1 MPIDP
6 TDRQLS
12 YEIELLKI
20 YVALAAAIVGGSI
33 GLLLGELTTLK
44 LCLATLGI
52 GVTITLS
59 WKAGTQDKLIRT
71 LIWSTHHDTD

>member
-20 YVALAAAIVGGSI
+20 YVALAAAIAGGSI

-52 GVTITLS
+52 GVTVTLELES
-59 WKAGTQDKLIRT
+59 QNTRQINPNSYLEHP
-71 LIWSTHHDTD
+71 S